1 MVGAEKCVALHFA
14 TQIVVNV
21 VNVSPQILAVVIWAT
36 MEAIVSTVLGG
47 QDVSMALVTRAMNA
61 IAMKDGRVSNVIWLF
76 ALLVVTYIMA
86 HVSFP
91 EIVIVDKGA
100 LESTVPNV

>member
-1 MVGAEKCVALHFA
+1 MGGAEICVAFLFA

-21 VNVSPQILAVVIWAT
+21 VNVLPLTPAVAIWAT
-36 MEAIVSTVLGG
+36 MEAIVSTVSGG

-76 ALLVVTYIMA
+76 ALLVVTYITA
-86 HVSFP
+86 HVSFQ
-91 EIVIVDKGA
+91 EIVIVDRGA